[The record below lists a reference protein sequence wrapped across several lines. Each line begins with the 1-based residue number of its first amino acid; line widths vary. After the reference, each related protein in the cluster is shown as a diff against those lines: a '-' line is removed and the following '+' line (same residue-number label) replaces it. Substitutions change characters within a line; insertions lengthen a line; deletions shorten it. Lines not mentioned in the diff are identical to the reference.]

1 MRTVNHTVKD
11 PNGIHAR
18 PAGVIVN
25 TAKKFASDIKLI
37 SGEKTGDCKR
47 IFSIMGMSLK
57 AGDNFAIEIIGADE
71 DEAAKAMEFAITE
84 SGI

>member
-25 TAKKFASDIKLI
+25 TAKKFKSDIKLI
-37 SGEKTGDCKR
+37 SGEKSGDCKR
-47 IFSIMGMSLK
+47 IFSIMGLSLK
-57 AGDNFAIEIIGADE
+57 AGDGFAIEIVGE
-71 DEAAKAMEFAITE
+71 DENAAAEAMEKAIRE

>member
-25 TAKKFASDIKLI
+25 TAKKFKSDIKLI
-37 SGEKTGDCKR
+37 SGEKSGDCKR
-47 IFSIMGMSLK
+47 IFSIMGLSLK
-57 AGDNFAIEIIGADE
+57 AGDEFVIEVAGDDE
-71 DEAAKAMEFAITE
+71 DAAAKAIESALTE